1 LDSLELAHRCVEI
14 ALEKKCQDILLLD
27 VRERTVLADYFL
39 VCTARNKRQLKAVA
53 EAVASEAPRPKGRVR
68 HVEGADG
75 ARWVLMD
82 LGDVVI
88 HAFDP
93 DARTFYDL
101 ESLWADAPRVR
112 LKELTDAAKAGQ
124 PS

>member
-1 LDSLELAHRCVEI
+1 MDSLELAHRCVEI

-53 EAVASEAPRPKGRVR
+53 EAVASEAPRPKGAPRR
-68 HVEGADG
+68 VEGADG
-75 ARWVLMD
+75 AKWVLMD

-93 DARTFYDL
+93 DARIFYDL
-101 ESLWADAPRVR
+101 ESLWADAPRVP

>member
-1 LDSLELAHRCVEI
+1 MDSLELAYRCVEI
-14 ALEKKCQDILLLD
+14 ALDKKCQDILLLD

-39 VCTARNKRQLKAVA
+39 VATARNKRQLKAVA
-53 EAVASEAPRPKGRVR
+53 DGVASEAPRPKARTR

-88 HAFDP
+88 HVFDP
-93 DARTFYDL
+93 DARAFYDL
-101 ESLWADAPRVR
+101 ESLWADAPRVPI
-112 LKELTDAAKAGQ
+112 KELTDAAKAA
-124 PS
+124 PT

>member
-1 LDSLELAHRCVEI
+1 MDSLELAHRCVEI
-14 ALEKKCQDILLLD
+14 ALDKKCQDILLLD

-53 EAVASEAPRPKGRVR
+53 DGVAREAPRPKGRAR

-75 ARWVLMD
+75 AKWVLMD

-101 ESLWADAPRVR
+101 ESLWADAPRVP
-112 LKELTDAAKAGQ
+112 LKELIEAAKAGQ

>member
-1 LDSLELAHRCVEI
+1 MDSLELAYRCVEI
-14 ALEKKCQDILLLD
+14 ALDKKCQDILLLD

-53 EAVASEAPRPKGRVR
+53 DGVAQEAPRPKTRTR

-88 HAFDP
+88 HVFDP
-93 DARTFYDL
+93 DARAFYDL
-101 ESLWADAPRVR
+101 ESLWADAPRVP
-112 LKELTDAAKAGQ
+112 LKDLTDAAKAA
-124 PS
+124 PT